1 MELNDINLKELIENE
16 TGQKFN
22 RQGFVCCPFHGE
34 KTGSMA
40 IKFFPDANKERFTC
54 FGCGEKGD
62 AIDFIQKFHNK
73 SYDEAREH
81 LGLQVEKS
89 KVEKDIDKIK
99 NFIDWELGKYRTG
112 KELLG
117 VFSFEDESNVVR
129 YYKAKFKDG
138 EKKTLGYYHIEND
151 KVIPKRGCNEIP
163 YNLYRTLEGIKKQN
177 VVIFV
182 EGEKDANT
190 LNSIFKGKKYVA
202 TSIKGVKDFSIFDNK
217 CMNIYVCG
225 DTGKAGDN
233 YKREIFDLF
242 GERSFEFR
250 FINLPGLKSMGDN
263 KDVTDWIEA
272 GHNKY
277 DLLNA
282 FNRSLDIKCK
292 YELQQDF
299 RGVYKWFFDKK
310 NDDWIKIYI
319 TDFQVLEAKRML
331 FVEDDIEGIKFVVKS
346 ITGDK
351 IERIGQATVFD
362 DSKSFKNFLGT
373 MDLSFK
379 GKIEDLTEFKSWI
392 NRFWAIDNE
401 EVYQGIKFIN
411 KDGIQLITNE
421 GAITVKGFDY
431 TKKADKR
438 NSIELIEKD
447 RINRDELQEV
457 KGRLFKFNS
466 SDKTIPIIGTVIH
479 NLAVL
484 HNQEAKE
491 KLHHLLIVGES
502 GSGKSTIL
510 SNVVAAILNYPLKD
524 IKSIGLITSFAFVRD
539 LSNGNYPA
547 LYDEF
552 KPSSLD
558 RYKIQKLSES
568 LRNLYDRTT
577 ISRGDKSFTTKDFRL
592 TRPIILAGE
601 ESYPNSEKAL
611 IERSC
616 IVYLSRRERTA
627 EHTEAMKWLIE
638 NELLLN
644 KMGRSLIDIVLRLN
658 IDEYKEIRESVKSKF
673 IGLKN
678 RPLTTAVNI
687 GTGIEILNLL
697 LQDHGLNKLVG
708 YEKYITNNIKEE
720 ILEGGE
726 ETKSTV
732 EQMICL
738 YNSMIEDGRAEFPE
752 DVVINRGDGLFIRTS
767 EMLNQI
773 HNFVNKVGSAEV
785 IPLKAKDFKKQA
797 KKAGYLEGLSTKI
810 IKVNNKNTRFDSYNA
825 ERMKELNIP
834 AIIENDFTLVEDTKV
849 IEGVF

>member
-1 MELNDINLKELIENE
+1 MELNDINLMELIENE
-16 TGQKFN
+16 TGQKFS
-22 RQGFVCCPFHGE
+22 RQGFICCPFHGE
-34 KTGSMA
+34 KTPSMA
-40 IKFFPDANKERFTC
+40 VKFFPDANKERFTC

-62 AIDFIQKFHNK
+62 AIDFIQKFLNK
-73 SYDEAREH
+73 SYDEAREY

-89 KVEKDIDKIK
+89 KVEKDIDKVK
-99 NFIDWELGKYRTG
+99 NFIEWELNKYRLG
-112 KELLG
+112 QELLG
-117 VFSFEDESNVVR
+117 VFSFEDENNVVK

-138 EKKTLGYYHIEND
+138 DKKTLGYYHIEND
-151 KVIPKRGCNEIP
+151 KVIPKRGHNEIP

-177 VVIFV
+177 VIIFV

-190 LNSIFKGKKYVA
+190 INAMFKGNKYIA

-217 CMNIYVCG
+217 VMNIYVCG
-225 DTGKAGDN
+225 DTGKAGDA
-233 YKREIFDLF
+233 YKREIFNLF
-242 GERSFEFR
+242 GELSLEFR
-250 FINLPGLKSMGDN
+250 NINLPGLKAMGDN

-277 DLLNA
+277 DLINA
-282 FNRSLDIKCK
+282 FNRSLDLKSK
-292 YELQQDF
+292 YELQQNF
-299 RGVYKWFFDKK
+299 RGIYKSVWDKK
-310 NDDWIKIYI
+310 NEEWIQIYI
-319 TDFQVLEAKRML
+319 ADFRVLEAKRML
-331 FVEDDIEGIKFVVKS
+331 FVEDDIEGIKLVVRS
-346 ITGDK
+346 ITGEIIEK
-351 IERIGQATVFD
+351 IGPATVFD

-379 GKIEDLTEFKSWI
+379 GKIEDLTELKSWI

-411 KDGIQLITNE
+411 KNGIQLITNE
-421 GAITVKGFDY
+421 GAITAKGFDF

-438 NSIELIEKD
+438 NNIELIDKNHITRE
-447 RINRDELQEV
+447 ELGDI
-457 KGRLFKFNS
+457 KGKLFKFNS

-510 SNVVAAILNYPLKD
+510 SNVVAALLNYPLKD
-524 IKSIGLITSFAFVRD
+524 IKSIGLITSFALVRD

-577 ISRGDKSFTTKDFRL
+577 ISRGDKSFKTKDFQL

-601 ESYPNSEKAL
+601 ESYPNAEKAL

-616 IVYLSRRERTA
+616 IVYLSKRERTS

-638 NELLLN
+638 NEELLN
-644 KMGRSLIDIVLRLN
+644 KLGRSLIDVVLRLN
-658 IDEYKEIRESVKSKF
+658 INDYKEIRAAVKSKF
-673 IGLKN
+673 IELKN

-687 GTGIEILNLL
+687 GTGIEILNIL
-697 LQDHGLNKLVG
+697 LQNHGLSKLVG
-708 YEKYITNNIKEE
+708 YEKYITKNIKEE
-720 ILEGGE
+720 VLEGGE

-738 YNSMIEDGRAEFPE
+738 YNSMIEDGRAEFAD
-752 DVVINRGDGLFIRTS
+752 DVVVSRGDGLFIRTS

-785 IPLKAKDFKKQA
+785 VPLKARDFKKQA
-797 KKAGYLEGLSTKI
+797 KKAGYLEGLS
-810 IKVNNKNTRFDSYNA
+810 NKNIKIGGKSIRFDTYNT

-834 AIIENDFTLVEDTKV
+834 AIIENDFTLVEDSKI